1 MQTLARSHNP
11 YPDRKIQDAFNTK
24 NYEIIKSPY
33 RIKKLEYKLEDLIA
47 KRRKE
52 RKIAISSN

>member
-1 MQTLARSHNP
+1 MKIDFCTRQFLF
-11 YPDRKIQDAFNTK
+11 RKTQEAFDTK
-24 NYEIIKSPY
+24 KYEIIKSPH